1 MERASNSKRIMEVE
15 SELRSRMAIKG
26 QSKFAREAGW
36 AESKVSRLNVH
47 DMAVTFVLLEKIWE
61 TSVIREIAR
70 QAVIAVTGKQK
81 APARTEASEQQ
92 ISISF

>member
-36 AESKVSRLNVH
+36 AESKVTVGSCI
-47 DMAVTFVLLEKIWE
+47 MKGF
-61 TSVIREIAR
+61 
-70 QAVIAVTGKQK
+70 K
-81 APARTEASEQQ
+81 AY
-92 ISISF
+92 

>member
-1 MERASNSKRIMEVE
+1 MDSASNSKRIMEVE

-26 QSKFAREAGW
+26 QSNFAREAGW
-36 AESKVSRLNVH
+36 AESKVSRLNVR

-81 APARTEASEQQ
+81 APTRTKTSEQQ